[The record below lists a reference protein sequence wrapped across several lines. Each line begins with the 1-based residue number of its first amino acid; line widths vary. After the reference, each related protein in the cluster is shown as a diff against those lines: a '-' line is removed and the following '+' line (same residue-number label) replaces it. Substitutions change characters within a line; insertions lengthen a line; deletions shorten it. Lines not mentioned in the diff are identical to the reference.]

1 MSYIKTYDGILP
13 EGYCE
18 HIINKF
24 EEDLGNQVETVL
36 EGHRSFTEININ
48 QHEHW
53 KEVENLMLNLVQD
66 NLKRYMTDN
75 CIDVMAWPAKVGY
88 EQFRMKRYMP
98 NDKDEIQFH
107 VDVQDHASA
116 RRFLVFFFYLNDV
129 AEGGETAFAM
139 NRESNPHFQVKPEA
153 GKLLVFPPLLTHPHI
168 AKRPISG
175 PKYIIGGYLHYV

>member
-1 MSYIKTYDGILP
+1 MSYIKTYDGVLP
-13 EGYCE
+13 LGYCE
-18 HIINKF
+18 HIIEKF
-24 EEDLGNQVETVL
+24 EDDKEHQVESVL

-48 QHEHW
+48 QNENW
-53 KEVENLMLNLVQD
+53 KDVENLMLNLVQE
-66 NLKRYMTDN
+66 NLKKYMADN
-75 CIDVMAWPAKVGY
+75 CIDVMAWPAKIGY

-116 RRFLVFFFYLNDV
+116 RRFLVFFFYLNTV
-129 AEGGETAFAM
+129 EEGGETAFAM
-139 NRESNPHFQVKPEA
+139 NRDSNPHFQVKPEA
-153 GKLLVFPPLLTHPHI
+153 GKLLVFPPLWTHPHI